1 MRSLVPVL
9 ALVTAALIAATGA
22 ASPATNA
29 AAPPHSSDSGPGS
42 VGVRLVDVP
51 VDLADDPR
59 ARHYIVDN
67 LRPGTTVHRRIE
79 VLNTTDST
87 LHVEVYPAAARIT
100 HGSFV
105 GAAGRKRNELSTWTR
120 LKHRT
125 LDVPAH
131 DTVRDTVTIR
141 VPRNAAP
148 GERYAVIWAQVR
160 GGRGGGIALVSRTG
174 IRMYLSVGGH
184 NPPAPNFTARTMTAQ
199 RGPGGRAI
207 VRAQIINTGGRALD
221 LSGTLKLASVSGS
234 LSAGPYQV
242 QLGTSLAPRQSEPV
256 LIPVTDEVADGP
268 WRATLELRSGLLVKK
283 FHAKIG
289 FPHTHGMAPA
299 AAVDAEA
306 SGGGALTGL
315 IAGIL
320 LLGTALLI
328 VTNRVRRRHDVSSGA
343 GSAPCARTP
352 ASETHRS

>member
-9 ALVTAALIAATGA
+9 ALVTAALIAVTGA
-22 ASPATNA
+22 ASPATNTVL
-29 AAPPHSSDSGPGS
+29 AAPARSSGSGPGS
-42 VGVRLVDVP
+42 VGVRLVDIP
-51 VDLADDPR
+51 ADLADDPR
-59 ARHYIVDN
+59 ARHYIIDN
-67 LRPGTTVHRRIE
+67 LRPGTTVRRRIE

-105 GAAGRKRNELSTWTR
+105 GAAGRKRNELSSWTR

-125 LDVPAH
+125 LQVPAH
-131 DTVRDTVTIR
+131 DTLRDTVTIR
-141 VPRNAAP
+141 VPRDAAP
-148 GERYAVIWAQVR
+148 GERYAVVWAQVR
-160 GGRGGGIALVSRTG
+160 GNRGGGISLVSRTG

-199 RGPGGRAI
+199 RGGDGHAI

-242 QLGTSLAPRQSEPV
+242 QLGTSLAPHQSEPV
-256 LIPVTDEVADGP
+256 MIPVTDEVADGP

-283 FHAKIG
+283 FHAKIR

-299 AAVDAEA
+299 AAVDAET
-306 SGGGALTGL
+306 SSGGALKGL
-315 IAGIL
+315 VAGIL

-328 VTNRVRRRHDVSSGA
+328 ITNRVRRRHERTADA
-343 GSAPCARTP
+343 GSGT
-352 ASETHRS
+352 TTG

>member
-1 MRSLVPVL
+1 MRSFVLVV
-9 ALVTAALIAATGA
+9 ALVTAALIAVTGA

-29 AAPPHSSDSGPGS
+29 AAPPQSSDSGQGS
-42 VGVRLVDVP
+42 VGVRLVDIP
-51 VDLADDPR
+51 VDMADDPR

-87 LHVEVYPAAARIT
+87 LRVEVYPAAAIIT

-105 GAAGRKRNELSTWTR
+105 GAAGRKRNELSSWTR
-120 LKHRT
+120 LRRRT
-125 LDVPAH
+125 LHVPAH
-131 DTVRDTVTIR
+131 DTLRDTVTI
-141 VPRNAAP
+141 AAP
-148 GERYAVIWAQVR
+148 GERYAVVWAQVR
-160 GGRGGGIALVSRTG
+160 GDRGGGIALVSRTG

-184 NPPAPNFTARTMTAQ
+184 NPPALNFTARTMTAQ
-199 RGPGGRAI
+199 RGRDGRAI

-242 QLGTSLAPRQSEPV
+242 QLGTSLAPHQSEPV
-256 LIPVTDEVADGP
+256 MIPVTDEVADGP

-283 FHAKIG
+283 FHAKIR
-289 FPHTHGMAPA
+289 FPHTQGMAPA

-306 SGGGALTGL
+306 SGGNALTGL
-315 IAGIL
+315 VAGIL

-328 VTNRVRRRHDVSSGA
+328 VTNRVRRRHERTADA
-343 GSAPCARTP
+343 GSGT
-352 ASETHRS
+352 TTG